1 MSEDNISVNISY
13 LMVENIL
20 NRLENNGLINAEE
33 KDMVKEDVRK
43 KLGAEKK
50 FSCVMMN
57 L

>member
-1 MSEDNISVNISY
+1 MSEDSISVNISY
-13 LMVENIL
+13 LMVESIL
-20 NRLENNGLINAEE
+20 NRLENNGLINAEQ

>member
-13 LMVENIL
+13 LMVESIL
-20 NRLENNGLINAEE
+20 NRLENNGLINAEQ